1 MSKEMVISANP
12 HETRVAILEEGQL
25 CEYYVE
31 REKEFAL
38 VGSIYKG
45 RVTRVLPG
53 MQSAFVDIGLDSD
66 AFLYVTDFLE
76 DVEDFDQVTTVEEKV
91 QKMEDQGGHV
101 FPANPLGATA
111 LEPTDVESMPPAPDT
126 SAAPLEP
133 LSSDEVLPP
142 QNMATPVAP
151 FNSTSPSH
159 NAPPQDRGRFGN
171 RGRDFGRRGGS
182 GGGGGRRGGRHGGSR
197 GGSGSGTGSG
207 VGGRGG
213 ERRFGRE
220 LPSSKYASHRP
231 YDGGAPADAQSES
244 GPTAEGHVSVILP
257 GESFA
262 KYREKPPASAPGT
275 LPAEDNFTT
284 QAPDAAPEHDQQLE
298 HVQEREDLHERHD
311 EHEHEPQHSQIHE
324 PAREPMHHEAAP
336 IAPASP
342 VHESRSSHSEHRS
355 FSSSGLEPLPGES
368 LSKYKRPEPSAES
381 HRDELPHEGVHH
393 DELHRKD
400 AHQQPVRHESSSA
413 PYEMHEESMQPPAH
427 DVPQLPEL
435 RDERDAHEHH
445 DKYPL
450 HESYAAPES
459 GSPHAAHDE
468 HEDHSHP
475 ELSEDEAA
483 TIAEHVAEAQI
494 EEAARTAQD
503 RSFASDE
510 ESHAAGL
517 SSSEQ
522 SAAESEDEGHE
533 VEEEEADAESEGM
546 IAPPQED
553 GHHEGE
559 HADDLAASPES
570 VSPENGLSL
579 AGDHPPALGQQPSQA
594 RVRDDFR
601 PRMQHPSR
609 RGGRDR
615 GRRDDRGRRPQHGR
629 APQSQGHH
637 RPQPRR
643 PMLIADLLKQGQEI
657 IVQIAKEPL
666 GKKGARITSHVAL
679 PGRSLVYMPTLDHT
693 GVSRKIASAEE
704 RSRLR
709 HLVNDA
715 KGTAGG
721 GFIVRT
727 AAGSAAPDEVRAD
740 VEFLTRTWSE
750 IKSRSEQRKAPSI
763 LHRDL
768 NLVERILRDFITPD
782 FAAIWVDTEEE
793 YTKVVD
799 FMSRFQPQ
807 LVNRVKLYTKETPV
821 FEEFGIQQEIDKG
834 LRPKVWLKSGGY
846 IVINHTE
853 ALVAI
858 DVNTGK
864 FVGKGSNR
872 LEDTIVRTN
881 LEATK
886 EIVRQM
892 RLRDLGGIIVIDFID
907 MEDRRNR
914 EKVMAALED
923 ALRAD
928 RAPSKMLRF
937 NEFGLIAI
945 TRKRTKQALERTLC
959 QPCPYCTGSGMVK
972 SIPTLCYEIQTEA
985 RKMAPEMDSG
995 SLTLRVHPEIAKA
1008 LKTRES
1014 SLIEELERWTKK
1026 SAIIQADPT
1035 LHWEQ
1040 YDIY

>member
-1 MSKEMVISANP
+1 MSKEMVVSANP
-12 HETRVAILEEGQL
+12 HETRVAIMEEGQL

-53 MQSAFVDIGLDSD
+53 MQSAFVDIGLDGD
-66 AFLYVTDFLE
+66 AFLYVSDFLE
-76 DVEDFDQVTTVEEKV
+76 DIEEFDHIVTTAEDKI
-91 QKMEDQGGHV
+91 QKMEDQGGQAFAANTGTIPSLEPSDVESVPNASVAADAAGIARSSESFTPAESPMAPPASV
-101 FPANPLGATA
+101 FPAPRTFA
-111 LEPTDVESMPPAPDT
+111 PTP
-126 SAAPLEP
+126 
-133 LSSDEVLPP
+133 
-142 QNMATPVAP
+142 
-151 FNSTSPSH
+151 
-159 NAPPQDRGRFGN
+159 DRGRFERPRG
-171 RGRDFGRRGGS
+171 GRDFGRRSGRPGRPGGRGGS
-182 GGGGGRRGGRHGGSR
+182 GGGRGGD
-197 GGSGSGTGSG
+197 
-207 VGGRGG
+207 
-213 ERRFGRE
+213 RRYGRE
-220 LPSSKYASHRP
+220 LPPSKYASPRSYEDRP
-231 YDGGAPADAQSES
+231 SDS
-244 GPTAEGHVSVILP
+244 GPAENYVPVILP

-262 KYREKPPASAPGT
+262 KYRERPPMPAGSAPGLLENVQEHEVPT
-275 LPAEDNFTT
+275 ATPS
-284 QAPDAAPEHDQQLE
+284 AAPVETVSESAQ
-298 HVQEREDLHERHD
+298 
-311 EHEHEPQHSQIHE
+311 
-324 PAREPMHHEAAP
+324 EAAP
-336 IAPASP
+336 Q
-342 VHESRSSHSEHRS
+342 SHSEFQPS
-355 FSSSGLEPLPGES
+355 FSSTGLEPLPGES
-368 LSKYKRPEPSAES
+368 LSKWKTHEPPASES
-381 HRDELPHEGVHH
+381 HALPVATPEHAGHRHEPHEHEEH
-393 DELHRKD
+393 EPHEERAEFAAHEIHETQEHPD
-400 AHQQPVRHESSSA
+400 AHAIGEI
-413 PYEMHEESMQPPAH
+413 
-427 DVPQLPEL
+427 
-435 RDERDAHEHH
+435 
-445 DKYPL
+445 
-450 HESYAAPES
+450 
-459 GSPHAAHDE
+459 HADP
-468 HEDHSHP
+468 D
-475 ELSEDEAA
+475 LSEEEATAVAEHIAEAQSDEAA
-483 TIAEHVAEAQI
+483 RHAEERAFNAESTGTSVSEA
-494 EEAARTAQD
+494 EEAA
-503 RSFASDE
+503 SDAE
-510 ESHAAGL
+510 EA
-517 SSSEQ
+517 
-522 SAAESEDEGHE
+522 AAE
-533 VEEEEADAESEGM
+533 DAETLEAEAEAEAEGM
-546 IAPPQED
+546 IGPREELD
-553 GHHEGE
+553 
-559 HADDLAASPES
+559 HAETTEAEAMSASA
-570 VSPENGLSL
+570 ENGSPTPSENPL
-579 AGDHPPALGQQPSQA
+579 AQESQPSKAQ
-594 RVRDDFR
+594 VRNDFR
-601 PRMQHPSR
+601 SRMQNPAR

-615 GRRDDRGRRPQHGR
+615 GRREDRGRRPQHGH
-629 APQSQGHH
+629 SGSHGHS

-643 PMLIADLLKQGQEI
+643 TQLIADLLKQGQEI

-679 PGRSLVYMPTLDHT
+679 PGRFLVYMPTLDHT
-693 GVSRKIASAEE
+693 GVSRKISSAED
-704 RSRLR
+704 RARLR
-709 HLVNDA
+709 HLVNEA
-715 KGTAGG
+715 KGSSGG

-727 AAGSAAPDEVRAD
+727 AAASASPDEVRTD
-740 VEFLTRTWSE
+740 VEFLTRTWAE
-750 IKSRSEQRKAPSI
+750 IKSRSEQRKAPSL

-768 NLVERILRDFITPD
+768 NLVERILRDYITPD
-782 FAAIWVDTEEE
+782 FSAIWVDTEDE
-793 YTKVVD
+793 YTKVVE

-881 LEATK
+881 LEAVK

-995 SLTLRVHPEIAKA
+995 SLTLRVHPEISKA

-1014 SLIEELERWTKK
+1014 SLVEELERWTKK
-1026 SAIIQADPT
+1026 SIIIQADPT